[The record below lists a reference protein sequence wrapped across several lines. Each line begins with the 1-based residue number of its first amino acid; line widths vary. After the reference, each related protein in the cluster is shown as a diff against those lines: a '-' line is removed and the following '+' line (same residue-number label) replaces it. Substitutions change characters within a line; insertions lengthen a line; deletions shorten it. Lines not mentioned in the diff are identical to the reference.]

1 MRSTALLA
9 VCVLIAGC
17 GPDPYRE
24 AIRRQAS
31 NFAELAGLLAEVK
44 DARSMSDI
52 EATIADRMDDFQRA
66 ARRAGKLPPPDP
78 ERIRSYKEEFGD
90 KIKTAFRRY
99 AAECVRIRKLPGGPE
114 FLDRVGKRDAGTGP

>member
-1 MRSTALLA
+1 MRPTALLA

-31 NFAELAGLLAEVK
+31 KFEELADLLAEVK
-44 DARSMSDI
+44 DASSMSAT

-66 ARRAGKLPPPDP
+66 ANRAGKLPPPDP
-78 ERIRSYKEEFGD
+78 ERIRGYQEEFGD
-90 KIKTAFRRY
+90 KVKTAFRRY

-114 FLDRVGKRDAGTGP
+114 FLDRVGKLDAGEGP